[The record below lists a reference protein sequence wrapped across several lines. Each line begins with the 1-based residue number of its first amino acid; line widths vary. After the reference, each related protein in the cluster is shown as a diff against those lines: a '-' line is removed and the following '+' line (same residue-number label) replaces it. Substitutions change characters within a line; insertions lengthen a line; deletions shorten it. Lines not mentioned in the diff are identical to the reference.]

1 NQYDNWDVLN
11 RPYPSLVH
19 IGQYSEQLA
28 RRCLE
33 FQDLGEV
40 SQVMPDGTI
49 RSTLNVFRC
58 LGFSPDPPWPLV
70 NSH

>member
-1 NQYDNWDVLN
+1 
-11 RPYPSLVH
+11 
-19 IGQYSEQLA
+19 LA